1 MVTTCLP
8 NCLPRAG
15 LCLPSGLRARPVAL
29 ELNKHHAE
37 QV

>member
-1 MVTTCLP
+1 MVTTCLLTR
-8 NCLPRAG
+8 LPDTGARQ
-15 LCLPSGLRARPVAL
+15 SDGLRARPVAL

>member
-8 NCLPRAG
+8 NAPATGICLPEGRW
-15 LCLPSGLRARPVAL
+15 ARSVAL
-29 ELNKHHAE
+29 ELNEHHAE

>member
-1 MVTTCLP
+1 MVTICLP
-8 NCLPRAG
+8 NCLHRAG
-15 LCLPSGLRARPVAL
+15 TCLPSGLLARPVAL

>member
-8 NCLPRAG
+8 TRLPIEGVRQ
-15 LCLPSGLRARPVAL
+15 SEGLRARPVAL
-29 ELNKHHAE
+29 ELNEHHAE

>member
-8 NCLPRAG
+8 TRMPTEGARQTE
-15 LCLPSGLRARPVAL
+15 GLRARPVAL
-29 ELNKHHAE
+29 ELNEHHAE

>member
-8 NCLPRAG
+8 TRLPDKGTRQSEG
-15 LCLPSGLRARPVAL
+15 PRARPVAL

>member
-1 MVTTCLP
+1 MVNLPCRCVRMAHVCLSVG
-8 NCLPRAG
+8 RV
-15 LCLPSGLRARPVAL
+15 ARVVAL

>member
-8 NCLPRAG
+8 TRLPTEGAH
-15 LCLPSGLRARPVAL
+15 PSEGLRARPVAL

>member
-1 MVTTCLP
+1 MVTTWLP
-8 NCLPRAG
+8 VPG
-15 LCLPSGLRARPVAL
+15 KHPSEGLRARPVAL

>member
-8 NCLPRAG
+8 TPPTPGMHLSEGR
-15 LCLPSGLRARPVAL
+15 LARTVAL
-29 ELNKHHAE
+29 ELNPYHAE

>member
-1 MVTTCLP
+1 MVMTWLP
-8 NCLPRAG
+8 ASGTHPTE
-15 LCLPSGLRARPVAL
+15 GLRARPVAL

>member
-1 MVTTCLP
+1 MVKIHAPITVPMTGVCLP
-8 NCLPRAG
+8 L
-15 LCLPSGLRARPVAL
+15 GLRARPVAL